1 MEVEHRKEREVT
13 IRFKFEDL
21 KDETICKINKELKRI
36 HHPPIQKDQTFAVYS
51 FETDVGYFKR

>member
-13 IRFKFEDL
+13 IRFKIEDL
-21 KDETICKINKELKRI
+21 KDETIREINKELKRI

-51 FETDVGYFKR
+51 FETDSSMLK